1 MSMLLID
8 AVIPPAAWMIL
19 KVSLLLTAAA
29 IVQALLGRR
38 RSAATRHLMWT
49 LALVGVLIL
58 PMLSAVM
65 PQWEAVRLP
74 ASSVP
79 GGTPRL
85 GSAGPADMTQPVPV
99 GGVLNA
105 ASPAVAIPVESRP
118 APPTSSRVSW
128 RTTLLALYG
137 VGVVLLLI
145 RLVFERL
152 TMRSLARQATSV
164 SDPEGTRLLLECAGR
179 IGIRRPVRLLRS
191 RERTM
196 PMAFGIRVP
205 AILIPVVS
213 DTWTEDRR
221 RAVLLHELAHVA
233 RHDCLT
239 QLLAAVACAFYWF
252 HPGVWWAARRL
263 RVERELAC
271 DDRVLAAGTHARDYA
286 GHLLELAYALGR
298 TRVSALAVSMARP
311 RQLEGRMLAVLDTA
325 RNRAN
330 PGRRGR
336 LAGLAIAAALLVP
349 LAGAQATVVPS
360 GAPNTSAPRPPA
372 VGSTPR
378 ASIDVPLSDR
388 VPNDVDRLKPALR
401 AETAQAVTRAS
412 AQDSLFGT
420 WDIRPTGEAGTVHL
434 TLTESDGTHGST
446 IRIERLTGLSPAQM
460 TGTSGLAHFAI
471 RRDAGTF
478 TLDGIFRGGVGA
490 GTYAFSPNAT
500 FSDEL
505 AKRGLA
511 RPTAAQQ
518 YVLARHDVGLAFLDE
533 LTAQGYTRPDLPQ
546 LVRAAE
552 HGVDFD
558 YLREMGRVGYRLA
571 LVEALIRQR
580 DHGVSPQF
588 IRELASLGLPGLS
601 SDDLVRARDNGV
613 SPEYVRALGALGY
626 SKLPLDELV
635 RLRNNGVSAE
645 YVREL
650 DALGYKNLS
659 RDEVIRL
666 RNNGVSA
673 EYVRELDALGY
684 KNLARDEVIRLRNNG
699 VSAEYVRELDALGY
713 KNLARDEVIRLRNNG
728 VSAEYVRALG
738 ALGYRNLSRDDVI
751 RLRNHG
757 VDPEYVRQLKD
768 LGYNRLSIDELVDLR
783 NRGVTPEGI
792 RSANLRAGIRIAIDR
807 LKALAAAGGLLK

>member
-1 MSMLLID
+1 MSMLWID

-38 RSAATRHLMWT
+38 RSAATRHLVWT
-49 LALVGVLIL
+49 LAVVGVLIL

-65 PQWEAVRLP
+65 PRWEAVRLP
-74 ASSVP
+74 ASTVP
-79 GGTPRL
+79 GGTPLL
-85 GSAGPADMTQPVPV
+85 GSAGPADMTPVPV
-99 GGVLNA
+99 GGVPNA
-105 ASPAVAIPVESRP
+105 ASPAVAIPVVQSRP

-128 RTTLLALYG
+128 RTTLLAMYG

-145 RLVFERL
+145 RVVFERL
-152 TMRSLARQATSV
+152 TMRGLARQATRV

-196 PMAFGIRVP
+196 PMAFGIRFP
-205 AILIPVVS
+205 TILIPIVS

-239 QLLAAVACAFYWF
+239 QLLAAVACALYWF

-286 GHLLELAYALGR
+286 GHLLELAYALGG
-298 TRVSALAVSMARP
+298 TRAPALAVSMARP
-311 RQLEGRMLAVLDTA
+311 RQLEGRMLAVLDAA

-330 PGRRGR
+330 PGRRSR
-336 LAGLAIAAALLVP
+336 LVGLAIAAALLVP
-349 LAGAQATVVPS
+349 LAAAQATVDPS
-360 GAPNTSAPRPPA
+360 GTPNTPTPRPSA
-372 VGSTPR
+372 VGSTPPG
-378 ASIDVPLSDR
+378 SFDVAVSDR
-388 VPNDVDRLKPALR
+388 VANNNGRTPALR
-401 AETAQAVTRAS
+401 SEAAQAVTRAS
-412 AQDSLFGT
+412 AQDRLPGT
-420 WDIRPTGEAGTVHL
+420 WEIRPTGEAGTVHL
-434 TLTESDGTHGST
+434 TFTESDGTHGST

-460 TGTSGLAHFAI
+460 TGTSGLLHFAI

-478 TLDGIFRGGVGA
+478 TFEGVFRNGVGA
-490 GTYAFSPNAT
+490 GTYAFTPNAT

-505 AKRGLA
+505 EKRGLG

-518 YVLARHDVGLAFLDE
+518 YMVARHDLGLAFLDE

-558 YLREMGRVGYRLA
+558 YLREMGRLGYRLG
-571 LVEALIRQR
+571 LVEALVRHR

-588 IRELASLGLPGLS
+588 IRELASLGLTGLS

-613 SPEYVRALGALGY
+613 SPEYVRAMAALGY

-645 YVREL
+645 YVRML
-650 DALGYKNLS
+650 GTLGYTNLS
-659 RDEVIRL
+659 RDEAIRL
-666 RNNGVSA
+666 RNNGVTA
-673 EYVRELDALGY
+673 EYVRELGALGY
-684 KNLARDEVIRLRNNG
+684 TNLSRDEVIRLRNNG

-738 ALGYRNLSRDDVI
+738 ALGYRNLSPDEVI

-757 VDPEYVRQLKD
+757 VEPEYVRQLKD
-768 LGYNRLSIDELVDLR
+768 SGYDRLSIDELVDLR

-792 RSANLRAGIRIAIDR
+792 RSANLRAGIRLAIDK
-807 LKALAAAGGLLK
+807 LKALAEASGLLK